1 MEPNKLTPEQWLT
14 LGAFLV
20 VVFVACVFITA

>member
-14 LGAFLV
+14 LGALMV
-20 VVFVACVFITA
+20 VIFTAAIFIAA

>member
-14 LGAFLV
+14 LGVFLV
-20 VVFVACVFITA
+20 VVFVASVLIAA